1 MFSRDYL
8 VPNCEVSLKKKKKKK
23 TFLVGP
29 AVGYKEGT
37 TYIYCTSK

>member
-8 VPNCEVSLKKKKKKK
+8 VPNCEVSLKKKKKK
-23 TFLVGP
+23 TFLVGS

-37 TYIYCTSK
+37 TYI

>member
-8 VPNCEVSLKKKKKKK
+8 VPNCEVSLKKKKK
-23 TFLVGP
+23 TFLVGSS
-29 AVGYKEGT
+29 VGYKEGT